1 MSQYR
6 FVHHKSHRDWYRIE
20 LKPLRSEAGRY
31 PLEPWRDW
39 YDYLWNQIIER
50 IINER
55 GLMNEV
61 LKR

>member
-1 MSQYR
+1 LSTINPT
-6 FVHHKSHRDWYRIE
+6 DWYGIE
-20 LKPLRSEAGRY
+20 LKLLRSEAGRY

-39 YDYLWNQIIER
+39 CNCFWDQIIER

-61 LKR
+61 LKREELL